1 MFLIKA
7 FCRVRLQITC
17 NPRLMFLITAT
28 WRARLQ
34 IPCKTEYRIHVI
46 PGEREAGQERLA
58 WGVVHCAPGGF
69 LTSFFLDRTKKQVD
83 FLWIFRTQWIWR
95 NGGSGH
101 SWSKTRW
108 KRPFLQHLEM
118 WSCPVLLTHIFTWTG
133 PWNTLLVHKMCI
145 QKSVKKKWKRLLV
158 SWIMCWTHFWKCN
171 FKINVDLQ
179 ETFTYTG

>member
-7 FCRVRLQITC
+7 IWRVRLQITC
-17 NPRLMFLITAT
+17 NHMLMFLITAT

-34 IPCKTEYRIHVI
+34 IPCNTEYRIHVI
-46 PGEREAGQERLA
+46 PGKREAGQERLA
-58 WGVVHCAPGGF
+58 WGVVHCAPGGL
-69 LTSFFLDRTKKQVD
+69 LTIFFWDRTKKQVD

-145 QKSVKKKWKRLLV
+145 IDKTVNLNTVSILVLQSPIFPWQVCVIKS
-158 SWIMCWTHFWKCN
+158 SSECN
-171 FKINVDLQ
+171 DCRASI
-179 ETFTYTG
+179 